1 MSGPRLRGTYTVIVT
16 PFREGGSRVDEE
28 MLRWL
33 VDFQI
38 SEGIHGIIALASN
51 GEFLSLSD
59 EERHDVSRIVVEQAA
74 GRVPVVVGTA
84 AESTDD
90 VIRYTRDA
98 EQVGA
103 DAAMVLTPYYC
114 WIDEEEIFHH
124 YQRIAEAVSL
134 PIMLYNHPASTVLD
148 MQPPLVARLAEIDN
162 IAYIKESTTDT
173 RRVYRINELCRG
185 KITVF
190 AGYLGYESF
199 MVGAEG
205 WVSVCA
211 NIMPRKSARLF
222 ELAVDRNDRDGG
234 LGGVPG
240 AEPDHRLPR
249 RPPLRTRHEGGV
261 PDARPG
267 HGRSAPAASPV
278 TRGPAPR
285 AAPYPDG
292 SRPLRAVAAAG
303 GQGGLIL
310 RSRAEPG
317 RPPAAP
323 GGRRRVRLTPLA
335 GVATFAGI
343 EPSLAPLGSAARRTV
358 RLPAA
363 GGGVPAGSAGS
374 SSRRDEGRGYGE
386 ERHAPP

>member
-1 MSGPRLRGTYTVIVT
+1 MTCRASSSSRPR
-16 PFREGGSRVDEE
+16 
-28 MLRWL
+28 
-33 VDFQI
+33 
-38 SEGIHGIIALASN
+38 
-51 GEFLSLSD
+51 
-59 EERHDVSRIVVEQAA
+59 A
-74 GRVPVVVGTA
+74 GYRSSWGTA

-114 WIDEEEIFHH
+114 WIDEEEIFRH

-222 ELAVDRNDRDGG
+222 ELAVDRNDRDGAWEVFQELNPIIDF
-234 LGGVPG
+234 LG
-240 AEPDHRLPR
+240 DHLYVHGMKAAFRMLGRDMGDP
-249 RPPLRTRHEGGV
+249 RPPRL
-261 PDARPG
+261 
-267 HGRSAPAASPV
+267 
-278 TRGPAPR
+278 
-285 AAPYPDG
+285 
-292 SRPLRAVAAAG
+292 PLRADLLPELRRILTEAGLFEQLLPPVDKAA
-303 GQGGLIL
+303 
-310 RSRAEPG
+310 
-317 RPPAAP
+317 
-323 GGRRRVRLTPLA
+323 
-335 GVATFAGI
+335 
-343 EPSLAPLGSAARRTV
+343 
-358 RLPAA
+358 
-363 GGGVPAGSAGS
+363 
-374 SSRRDEGRGYGE
+374 
-386 ERHAPP
+386 

>member
-1 MSGPRLRGTYTVIVT
+1 MPRLRGTYTVIVT
-16 PFREGGSRVDEE
+16 PFREGGARVDEE

-98 EQVGA
+98 ERVGA

-114 WIDEEEIFHH
+114 WIDEKEIFHH
-124 YQRIAEAVSL
+124 YKRVAEAVSL

-148 MQPPLVARLAEIDN
+148 IKPPLVARLAEIDN

-173 RRVYRINELCRG
+173 RRVYRINDLCRG
-185 KITVF
+185 KMTVF

-211 NIMPRKSARLF
+211 NVMPRKCAELF
-222 ELAVDRNDRDGG
+222 ELAVDRNDRDAAWRVFKELTPIIDF
-234 LGGVPG
+234 LG
-240 AEPDHRLPR
+240 DHLYVHGMKAAFRMLGRDMGDP
-249 RPPLRTRHEGGV
+249 RPPRL
-261 PDARPG
+261 
-267 HGRSAPAASPV
+267 
-278 TRGPAPR
+278 
-285 AAPYPDG
+285 
-292 SRPLRAVAAAG
+292 PLRAELLPELRRILAEAGLFEQLLPPVDRAA
-303 GQGGLIL
+303 
-310 RSRAEPG
+310 
-317 RPPAAP
+317 
-323 GGRRRVRLTPLA
+323 
-335 GVATFAGI
+335 
-343 EPSLAPLGSAARRTV
+343 
-358 RLPAA
+358 
-363 GGGVPAGSAGS
+363 
-374 SSRRDEGRGYGE
+374 
-386 ERHAPP
+386 